1 MRVYIAADSHLQ
13 AEVKELRDQLEALGI
28 VVTSSWIDAKLE
40 AFHPATEEELRHAA
54 EKNFSDINRAVF
66 LIAYNPLSRQ
76 KAGTGGRHVEMGY
89 ALARFKTVLYV
100 GEKLE
105 NVFHRA
111 IGVHHVHDLGPNTAP
126 LAQVLAASIQ
136 ILWNKHTAKV
146 SER

>member
-13 AEVKELRDQLEALGI
+13 AEVRELRDQLEALGI
-28 VVTSSWIDAKLE
+28 VVTSTWIDAKLE
-40 AFHPATEEELRHAA
+40 AFHPATEEELRQAA

-66 LIAYNPLSRQ
+66 LIVYNPVIRQ
-76 KAGTGGRHVEMGY
+76 KAGTGGRHVELGY
-89 ALARFKTVLYV
+89 ALARFKKVLYV

-111 IGVHHVHDLGPNTAP
+111 IGVEWVHDLQPNTAP
-126 LAQVLAASIQ
+126 LAQVLAGAIHQ
-136 ILWNKHTAKV
+136 LWHGSQRKA